1 MPTAPTWRFAS
12 WRTSL
17 AMVVAAVLA
26 LAVFG
31 ASEWIYQRA
40 GDSMFSLGAR
50 DNARTAVQTVMRRLL
65 DVETAQR
72 GYLLTGRS
80 QYLAPYEA
88 AETDMAHAII
98 RLRDH
103 HRNDPDMLRLVDALQ
118 EQVLQK
124 TSEVEATI
132 ALYNQG
138 SEEAWKGILLT
149 DIGRE
154 KMERAR
160 RIADVLLVTEDRR
173 VAIERA
179 GIYRTLDIGRLS
191 VHGLTVLS
199 LLAYLFFLSK
209 NAALQ
214 TSRQAHAQQLQ
225 AERDSLE
232 HQVRLRT
239 EELAQLNL
247 SLQELRDGERSGLAR
262 AMHDELGALLTTAKL
277 DLTRLRHAL
286 PSATSDVH
294 TRLQHLGTTLDQGI
308 DVKRR
313 LMEELMPAALH
324 NLGLRTAIEG
334 RASEFRQLTGVP
346 IELDLQVA
354 DADAATRQALFSVV
368 QGLLSN
374 IERHAH
380 ATQVAL
386 SLVTERAEFVL
397 TLTDNGQGFASPS
410 GSTSAQGLKSL
421 RHRIES
427 RGGRF
432 SVRSAPGEGTRVQ
445 VRLPI
450 PHPNEGNPDTPT

>member
-1 MPTAPTWRFAS
+1 MA
-12 WRTSL
+12 L
-17 AMVVAAVLA
+17 AAALA
-26 LAVFG
+26 LAVFAG
-31 ASEWIYQRA
+31 SEWIYQRA
-40 GDSMFSLGAR
+40 RDSMFSLGAR

-80 QYLAPYEA
+80 QYLEPYNA

-98 RLRDH
+98 RLREH
-103 HRNDPDMLRLVDALQ
+103 HRNDPAMLRLVGALE

-132 ALYNQG
+132 SLYDQG
-138 SEEAWKGILLT
+138 AQDAWQGILLT

-154 KMERAR
+154 KMENAR

-179 GIYRTLDIGRLS
+179 GIYRTLDMGRIS
-191 VHGLTVLS
+191 VHALTVLS

-209 NAALQ
+209 NAALRA
-214 TSRQAHAQQLQ
+214 SRQAHAQQLQ

-239 EELAQLNL
+239 TELAQLNL

-277 DLTRLRHAL
+277 DLMRLRHAMPT
-286 PSATSDVH
+286 PSDEVTM
-294 TRLQHLGTTLDQGI
+294 RLKHLNATLDQGI
-308 DVKRR
+308 DVKRG
-313 LMEELMPAALH
+313 LMEGLVPGALH
-324 NLGLRTAIEG
+324 NLGLQPAIED
-334 RASEFRQLTGVP
+334 RVRVFQELTGVP
-346 IELDLQVA
+346 VELNLQAVIA
-354 DADAATRQALFSVV
+354 DTATRQALFSVV
-368 QGLLSN
+368 QGVLSN

-380 ATQVAL
+380 ASRVTL
-386 SLVTERAEFVL
+386 SLVTDGPHAVL
-397 TLTDNGQGFASPS
+397 SLTDNGQGFAGPR

-427 RGGRF
+427 RGGSF
-432 SVRSAPGEGTRVQ
+432 TVRSAPGEGTHVQ

-450 PHPNEGNPDTPT
+450 PVQTEGHTDTTP